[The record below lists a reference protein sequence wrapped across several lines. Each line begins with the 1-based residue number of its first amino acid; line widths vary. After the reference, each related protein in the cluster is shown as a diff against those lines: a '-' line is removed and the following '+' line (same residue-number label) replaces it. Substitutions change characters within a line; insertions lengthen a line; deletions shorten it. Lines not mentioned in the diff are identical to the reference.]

1 MKKKSIIIL
10 ATFFFSVFT
19 ASAQLVIKNDGRVI
33 VGPDT
38 RPDDDMYRVLSMSI
52 QGRLGEF
59 NAGSKL
65 AFGDFGRYDHN
76 GWNVFIGEFGTYDS
90 DILWLHGKKGV
101 KMSAFNGDYIVAEW
115 NYNGQRNYLPRFTIY
130 DGVRLDRLS
139 VSSDDNHK
147 SSIRNIQYALP
158 RLMRLNGVTYNYK
171 PLDNIQPVGNVGEIE
186 RAEGLTEKEDLARQ
200 LATSALQSRGFGD
213 TRYGLITSEIIDL
226 FPEIVEFDSLG
237 NQYVNY
243 LEMIPIIVSAFRE
256 LYTAIE
262 NRGVSLDLIEDYED
276 YLRGMQSD
284 STVDHESRAHR
295 STNSNSSIT
304 NGAVLYQNSPN
315 PFTSA
320 TTIEYFIPTDATSA
334 NILVFNLTGELMQ
347 SYPIHAFGNGQV
359 VISGSTLNAGM
370 YIYSLVVD
378 EQIVGTKRM
387 VLTK

>member
-38 RPDDDMYRVLSMSI
+38 RPDDDMYRVLSMSV

-115 NYNGQRNYLPRFTIY
+115 NYNGQRDYLPRFTIY

-276 YLRGMQSD
+276 YLRGMQPD
-284 STVDHESRAHR
+284 STFDYDSRAHR
-295 STNSNSSIT
+295 STSSNAPIT
-304 NGAVLYQNSPN
+304 NNAVLYQNSPN
-315 PFTSA
+315 PFTST
-320 TTIEYFIPTDATSA
+320 TTIEYFIPTDATCA
-334 NILVFNLTGELMQ
+334 NIFVFNLTGELMQ

>member
-1 MKKKSIIIL
+1 MKKISIILL

-19 ASAQLVIKNDGRVI
+19 ACAQLVIKNDGRVI

-115 NYNGQRNYLPRFTIY
+115 NYNGQRDYLPRFTIY

-171 PLDNIQPVGNVGEIE
+171 PLDNIQPIGNVGEIDRTE
-186 RAEGLTEKEDLARQ
+186 DLTEKEESARHLAS
-200 LATSALQSRGFGD
+200 SALQSRGFGD

-276 YLRGMQSD
+276 YLRGMQPD
-284 STVDHESRAHR
+284 STFDYDSRAHR
-295 STNSNSSIT
+295 STSSNASIT
-304 NGAVLYQNSPN
+304 NSAVLYQNSPN
-315 PFTSA
+315 PFTST
-320 TTIEYFIPTDATSA
+320 TTIEYFIPTDATCA
-334 NILVFNLTGELMQ
+334 NIFVFNLTGELMQ